1 MFKIEKNIAMPDPR
15 RGRTQIYP
23 WKEMEVGD
31 SFQIPAFKVNSARSS
46 GSHYSQAKTGG
57 QVKFVYRAIKDADG
71 NPVVKD
77 GATQFRVWRCK

>member
-31 SFQIPAFKVNSARSS
+31 SFQIPAFKVDSARSS
-46 GSHYSQAKTGG
+46 SSQYSKAKTGG
-57 QVKFVYRAIKDADG
+57 QAKFIYRTIKDADG
-71 NPVVKD
+71 NSVVKD
-77 GATQFRVWRCK
+77 GEIQFRVWRCK

>member
-1 MFKIEKNIAMPDPR
+1 MFKIEKNIPMPDPR
-15 RGRTQIYP
+15 RGRTRIYP

-31 SFQIPAFKVNSARSS
+31 SFQVPEVKVNSARSS
-46 GSHYSQAKTGG
+46 SGHYSQAKTGG
-57 QVKFVYRAIKDADG
+57 QAKFIIRAIKDANG